1 MSSAGWLRPPRE
13 RVPSLPRVGWGRW
26 VVEIGFEKAGRHKS
40 ARVCDGMPATGRPRQ
55 PRKPP
60 DATTHK
66 GGFTG
71 PALGL
76 AVLFFAIAAGMST
89 FPRPEPPPPPP
100 PPPPKTP
107 QTPQSFDGPLP
118 NSVSRALGATRDPA
132 ERWLI
137 VQQLIAAGREEDAI
151 QLLEHTVATLPEEA
165 AAHEQLGEVLRASL
179 RRGGGDGGGGG
190 GAAEGEGEGG
200 GEGSTAD
207 IHAAWWERRRRAV
220 AALNRSAALAPT
232 AQLHATIGNLLA
244 PRGEANST
252 DDALGACQHYAAALA
267 LDATAHAGTTG
278 AAKRLAYISHA
289 LLCRR
294 PLDEVCR
301 EWGGAHAQG
310 CAPRAAEGAARGGA
324 IRLAEWV
331 ERRVEA
337 LFNSSTQL
345 EPDPFDGTR
354 TRAAERMGAHG
365 ACEAHRRLG
374 ALGAAHR
381 VHAAVAQLDCGAR
394 IIRAWPRPT
403 QTPTLQ
409 RQRQHE
415 LARGLHALRG
425 AAPSRRRAVE
435 RAARRFQLN
444 GVAVF
449 EQIVPRPLAA
459 QLAALVANATAAAAD
474 TTGEGRDGA
483 RRLTAHAPAG
493 GLVGEAVALVA
504 ERLGLFLSAAL
515 GAPPGELLLVRVS

>member
-1 MSSAGWLRPPRE
+1 
-13 RVPSLPRVGWGRW
+13 
-26 VVEIGFEKAGRHKS
+26 
-40 ARVCDGMPATGRPRQ
+40 MPATGRPRQ

-179 RRGGGDGGGGG
+179 RGGSSGS
-190 GAAEGEGEGG
+190 GAAEGEGGS
-200 GEGSTAD
+200 EGSTADDD
-207 IHAAWWERRRRAV
+207 IHAAWWDRRRRAV

-252 DDALGACQHYAAALA
+252 DDAVGACQHYAAALA
-267 LDATAHAGTTG
+267 LDATAHAGTTT
-278 AAKRLAYISHA
+278 H
-289 LLCRR
+289 LLLVYYSSTTLLLLTICYPPRTQA
-294 PLDEVCR
+294 PP
-301 EWGGAHAQG
+301 AQRSG
-310 CAPRAAEGAARGGA
+310 SPTFPTPCCAAAR
-324 IRLAEWV
+324 
-331 ERRVEA
+331 
-337 LFNSSTQL
+337 ST
-345 EPDPFDGTR
+345 R
-354 TRAAERMGAHG
+354 SAA
-365 ACEAHRRLG
+365 
-374 ALGAAHR
+374 
-381 VHAAVAQLDCGAR
+381 
-394 IIRAWPRPT
+394 
-403 QTPTLQ
+403 
-409 RQRQHE
+409 
-415 LARGLHALRG
+415 
-425 AAPSRRRAVE
+425 
-435 RAARRFQLN
+435 
-444 GVAVF
+444 
-449 EQIVPRPLAA
+449 
-459 QLAALVANATAAAAD
+459 
-474 TTGEGRDGA
+474 TGEGRTRRGVRRA
-483 RRLTAHAPAG
+483 RRRARRVAG
-493 GLVGEAVALVA
+493 P
-504 ERLGLFLSAAL
+504 SD
-515 GAPPGELLLVRVS
+515 